1 MPIALCLM
9 PFYMNHTIEETPELL
24 TLSFQTHSYADSV
37 KLSNKAFA
45 LGDKLNHHA
54 VVTTCYNKVVI
65 ELTTH
70 DSGNKVTKKDHEFLQ
85 LMLE

>member
-1 MPIALCLM
+1 MT
-9 PFYMNHTIEETPELL
+9 HTIKETSDLL
-24 TLSFQTHSYADSV
+24 TLSFTTKSYAESV

-54 VVTTCYNKVVI
+54 VVTTHYNKVVI

-70 DSGNKVTKKDHEFLQ
+70 DNGNKVTQKDRDFAKL
-85 LMLE
+85 LLEGL